1 MAFEGLVLL
10 LKEVVGVDPSNMLRR
25 LLVGG
30 IIILVSGFV
39 SFGAIFYSFISAFDT
54 TTLLCPLPD
63 ESINLIAAY
72 FTFPLIIIGL
82 YTSLIAAVIY
92 LVNPWERLK

>member
-10 LKEVVGVDPSNMLRR
+10 LKEVFGIDPSNLTRR
-25 LLVGG
+25 FVIGAL
-30 IIILVSGFV
+30 IILCVGFV
-39 SFGAIFYSFISAFDT
+39 SFGAIFYSFMSAFET

-63 ESINLIAAY
+63 ESVDLISIY

-82 YTSLIAAVIY
+82 YTSLVAAIIY
-92 LVNPWERLK
+92 FVNPWERLK